1 MDVTAVLAAA
11 AADPRPEAAAP
22 QPVWTVVPGTLAGFL
37 ATAGTLT
44 LDQRRLIVRQALLV
58 FEQNFAHLPLKVAM
72 HGVNPVQRLR
82 LLDARLSG
90 EEDPGPEWAFHFEL
104 QSIFHSVR
112 DLHTGYRLPAPFA
125 DHAAFLPFRIEEAFE
140 DGAPRYVV
148 TQVNAAL
155 LPVGSDLAVGVTVT
169 HWNGVPV
176 GRAADV
182 NGERYAGSNLA
193 ARHAR
198 GLDSLTQRALA
209 GHLPPDEEWVTLS
222 YVDLDGKPRELTLP
236 WLVLRRTVPAPPVG
250 GVAPRGVDIEGEELA
265 SIRGFLFPPGGAG
278 PSGYTA
284 TGIFLWREV
293 ETASGTFGH
302 VRITGFSL
310 GRFTSQ
316 AAWVAAVQAHVEAFA
331 SIVTSLPGEG
341 LIIDIRGN
349 PGGHIVAGEI
359 LLQFLTHRR
368 VQPEPAQMISSP
380 LNLLLARTTGDYAP
394 WERSLA
400 LAVRTG
406 AVYSDAFPLSSEEL
420 VNAFGQFYHGPVV
433 LITDA
438 RCYSTSDIFAA
449 GFADHGIGTI
459 IGTDGNTGAGGA
471 NVVGQAD
478 LLDDLKD
485 VPGSPYRKLPAGA
498 EISVAIR
505 RTLRVGESA
514 GTPLED
520 LGVVP
525 QVRHRLTVAD
535 LLGGNPD
542 LMETAGRELAKL
554 PRRRLRIS
562 LAGGTLH
569 YDTLGLDRVDFYV
582 DGRPRGSADVTD
594 GPGDLPLEGERVRAE
609 GFLRGDLVAVATA

>member
-1 MDVTAVLAAA
+1 MDAKAVLTAAA
-11 AADPRPEAAAP
+11 SDPQPEAAAP
-22 QPVWTVVPGTLAGFL
+22 QPVWTVVPGTLADFL

-44 LDQRRLIVRQALLV
+44 LDQRRLIVRQALVV

-82 LLDARLSG
+82 LLQARLSRQVTP
-90 EEDPGPEWAFHFEL
+90 DPEWAFHFEL

-112 DLHTGYRLPAPFA
+112 DLHTGYQLPKPFA
-125 DHAAFLPFRIEEAFE
+125 DAAAFLPFRIEQAG
-140 DGAPRYVV
+140 DTYLV
-148 TQVNAAL
+148 TQINANL
-155 LPVGSDLAVGVTVT
+155 LPVGADLKVGVTVT
-169 HWNGVPV
+169 HWNGVPI
-176 GRAADV
+176 GKAADV

-209 GHLPPDEEWVTLS
+209 GHLPPDEEWVVLS
-222 YVDLDGKPRELTLP
+222 YVDLDGKPQELRMP
-236 WLVLRRTVPAPPVG
+236 WLVLRRIVPATPPG
-250 GVAPRGVDIEGEELA
+250 GDAPRGVDIEGEHLA
-265 SIRGFLFPPGGAG
+265 SIRSFLFSGAG
-278 PSGYTA
+278 PSNYTQS
-284 TGIFLWREV
+284 GIFLWRAV
-293 ETASGTFGH
+293 ETTSGTFGH
-302 VRITGFSL
+302 VRITGFGL
-310 GRFTSQ
+310 GQFTSQ
-316 AAWVAAVQAHVEAFA
+316 AQWVAALQAHVETFA
-331 SIVTSLPGEG
+331 SIITSLPEEG

-349 PGGHIVAGEI
+349 PGGHILAGEI

-368 VQPEPAQMISSP
+368 IQPEPAQMVSTP
-380 LNLLLARTTGDYAP
+380 LNLLLARHTRDYAP
-394 WERSLA
+394 WLESLE
-400 LAVRTG
+400 LSVQTG
-406 AVYSDAFPLSSEEL
+406 AVYSDALPLSSEEI

-478 LLDDLKD
+478 LLDDLHD
-485 VPGSPYRKLPAGA
+485 VPGTPYEPLPAGA
-498 EISVAIR
+498 AISVAIR
-505 RTLRVGESA
+505 RTLRVGPSA

-525 QVRHRLTVAD
+525 SVRHELTVAD

-554 PRRRLRIS
+554 PRRRLRIG
-562 LAGGTLH
+562 AAEGTVH
-569 YDTLGLDRVDFYV
+569 FDTLGLDRVDVYV
-582 DGRPRGSADVTD
+582 DGRPRGSIDVTD
-594 GPGDLPLEGERVRAE
+594 GPGSLAVPSGEEIRAE
-609 GFLRGDLVAVATA
+609 GFKNGELVASASPLPPA